1 MHINTII
8 ARLEAMA
15 PDMATAAD
23 RAVIEEA
30 AEALY
35 QAQNVARPLG
45 RVLANILD
53 VALPYLDRQAKE
65 EKLWEQGK
73 VMRQITCQ
81 SRAEAAK
88 KALVKAESVFGFEP

>member
-23 RAVIEEA
+23 RAVIEAA
-30 AEALY
+30 AEALH
-35 QAQNVARPLG
+35 QAHNVTRPLG
-45 RVLANILD
+45 RQLANLLD
-53 VALPYLDRQAKE
+53 VAVPYLDRQAE
-65 EKLWEQGK
+65 REKLQEQGK

-88 KALVKAESVFGFEP
+88 KALVKAENVFGFEP